1 VPRCTHGAR
10 SRTRLHRAADWHDQH
25 RIGRLDRSDR
35 RPNLAEEAAR
45 QSVTPDELAARV
57 LAEHIPTRRRLGFVA
72 IGESTS
78 GRTAAEAEE
87 MLAEGFGR

>member
-1 VPRCTHGAR
+1 MSINVKLPDDLGAR
-10 SRTRLHRAADWHDQH
+10 
-25 RIGRLDRSDR
+25 
-35 RPNLAEEAAR
+35 LAEEAER
-45 QSVTPDELAARV
+45 QSVTPDELAARL
-57 LAEHIPTRRRLGFVA
+57 LAERIPERRRLGFVA